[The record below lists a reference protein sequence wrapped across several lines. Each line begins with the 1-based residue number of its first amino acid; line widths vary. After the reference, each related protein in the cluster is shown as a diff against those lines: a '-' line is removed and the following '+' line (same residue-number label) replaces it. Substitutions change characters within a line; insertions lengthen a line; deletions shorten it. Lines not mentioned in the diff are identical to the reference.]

1 MSYRLEFESR
11 VKKNFAGIGKE
22 NSVIIM
28 KVLSEFAANFS
39 HEYEQELLKTTKIK
53 ALKGGYEG
61 LYKLRIRSFRA
72 IYKKKDNEL
81 IILVLRAAARKDAYR
96 E

>member
-1 MSYRLEFESR
+1 MSYRLEFEGR
-11 VKKNFAGIGKE
+11 VKKDFAGIGKE

-53 ALKGGYEG
+53 ALKDSYAG

-81 IILVLRAAARKDAYR
+81 IILVLRAAARKEAYR

>member
-1 MSYRLEFESR
+1 MSYKLEFEGR
-11 VKKNFAGIGKE
+11 VKKDFAGIGKE

-53 ALKGGYEG
+53 ALKGNYEG
-61 LYKLRIRSFRA
+61 LYRLRIRSFRA

-81 IILVLRAAARKDAYR
+81 IILVLRVTARKDAYR

>member
-1 MSYRLEFESR
+1 MSYRLQFEDR
-11 VKKNFAGIGKE
+11 VKKDFANIGRE

-28 KVLSEFAANFS
+28 KVLSEFATNFS
-39 HEYEQELLKTTKIK
+39 CEYEQELLKTTKIK
-53 ALKGGYEG
+53 ALKGSYEG
-61 LYKLRIRSFRA
+61 LHRLRIRSFRA

-81 IILVLRAAARKDAYR
+81 IILVLRVTARKDVYR

>member
-1 MSYRLEFESR
+1 MSYKLEFESR
-11 VKKNFAGIGKE
+11 VKKDFANIGRE

-28 KVLSEFAANFS
+28 KVLSEFATNFS
-39 HEYEQELLKTTKIK
+39 CEYEQELLKTTKIK
-53 ALKGGYEG
+53 ALKGSYEG

-81 IILVLRAAARKDAYR
+81 IILVLRAAARKEAYR

>member
-1 MSYRLEFESR
+1 MSSKLEFEGR
-11 VKKNFAGIGKE
+11 VKKDFANIGKE

-39 HEYEQELLKTTKIK
+39 CEYEQELLKTTKIK

-61 LYKLRIRSFRA
+61 LYRLKIRAFRE
-72 IYKKKDNEL
+72 IY
-81 IILVLRAAARKDAYR
+81 
-96 E
+96 

>member
-1 MSYRLEFESR
+1 MSYRLEFEDR
-11 VKKNFAGIGKE
+11 FKKDFANIGRE

-39 HEYEQELLKTTKIK
+39 CEYEQELLKTTKIK
-53 ALKGGYEG
+53 ALKGSYEG

-81 IILVLRAAARKDAYR
+81 IILVLRAAARKEAYR

>member
-1 MSYRLEFESR
+1 MSYKLEFESR
-11 VKKNFAGIGKE
+11 VKKDFANIGRE

-28 KVLSEFAANFS
+28 KILSEFATNFS

-53 ALKGGYEG
+53 ALKGSYER
-61 LYKLRIRSFRA
+61 LYGLRIRSFRA

-81 IILVLRAAARKDAYR
+81 IILVLRAAARKEAYR

>member
-1 MSYRLEFESR
+1 MNYKLEFESR
-11 VKKNFAGIGKE
+11 VKKDFANIGRE

-28 KVLSEFAANFS
+28 KVLSEFASNFS
-39 HEYEQELLKTTKIK
+39 CEYEQELLKTTKIK
-53 ALKGGYEG
+53 ALKGSYEG
-61 LYKLRIRSFRA
+61 FYRLRIRSFRA

-81 IILVLRAAARKDAYR
+81 IILLLRVVARKDAYR

>member
-1 MSYRLEFESR
+1 MSYRLEFEDR
-11 VKKNFAGIGKE
+11 VKKDFANIGRE

-39 HEYEQELLKTTKIK
+39 CEYEQEFLRTTKIK
-53 ALKGGYEG
+53 ALKGSYEG
-61 LYKLRIRSFRA
+61 LYRLKIRSFRA
-72 IYKKKDNEL
+72 IYKKKENEL
-81 IILVLRAAARKDAYR
+81 IILVLRAAARKEAYR

>member
-1 MSYRLEFESR
+1 MSYKLEFESR
-11 VKKNFAGIGKE
+11 VKKDFANIGRE

-61 LYKLRIRSFRA
+61 LYRLKIRSFRA

-81 IILVLRAAARKDAYR
+81 IILVLRAAAKKEAYR

>member
-1 MSYRLEFESR
+1 MSYRLEFEGR
-11 VKKNFAGIGKE
+11 VKKDFANIGRE

-39 HEYEQELLKTTKIK
+39 CEYEQELLKTTKIK

-61 LYKLRIRSFRA
+61 LYRLKIRSFRA
-72 IYKKKDNEL
+72 IYEKKNNEL
-81 IILVLRAAARKDAYR
+81 IILVLRVTARKDAYR